1 MKPKF
6 FAVDLFAGCGGISE
20 GFHQAGFQTVAQV
33 EMHPPACETLRTR
46 QIFFELKKIHKLSI
60 YNEYVRGNI
69 SKDQIFSDYPK
80 IREAVDHRVIEKT
93 LSDESIRSV
102 IRNINRSMEFHGAP
116 SINLFLGG
124 PPCQPYSII
133 NRANIQKNEKKGEKD
148 GRNYLYTH
156 YLELLEYFRPDIFI
170 YENVPGLFTATEDGE
185 KIFEKLLKDFSL
197 LIPSYEIIPP
207 LNEVSKKPHDF
218 ILNSVNF
225 GVPQNRKRL
234 ILIGYREDLN
244 EKNHDILRMY
254 ERLRWKRKPVNKQNT
269 VKDAINDLPDLEPNT
284 GNNGFYSE
292 YPDKDQLTAYQKKM
306 RKNPVGVLN
315 HFARAHMQSDLDR
328 YRYFI
333 ERYLLTGKSATLT
346 NLLADRPDLTPE
358 HKAKNNEKFIDR
370 FKVQWWSKP
379 ASTVTA
385 HLSKDGHYF
394 IHPSIEHIRS
404 FTVREA
410 ARCQSFPDNFFFE
423 GPRTEQ
429 FRQVG
434 NAVPPLLAKAIGSMV
449 RCELEKIY
457 PDA

>member
-6 FAVDLFAGCGGISE
+6 FTVDLFAGCGGISE
-20 GFHQAGFQTVAQV
+20 GFHQAGFRTIAQV
-33 EMHPPACETLRTR
+33 EMHHPACETLRTR
-46 QIFFELKKIHKLSI
+46 QMFYELKKIHKLSV
-60 YNEYVRGNI
+60 YNEYIRQNI

-80 IREAVDHRVIEKT
+80 IREAVEHRVIEET
-93 LSDESIRSV
+93 LSAESIRPV
-102 IRNINRSMEFHGAP
+102 ISKINQSMEFHGAP

-133 NRANIQKNEKKGEKD
+133 NRANIQKNEKNGEKD
-148 GRNYLYTH
+148 KRNYLYTH
-156 YLELLEYFRPDIFI
+156 YLELLKYFQPDVFI
-170 YENVPGLFTATEDGE
+170 YENVPGLFTATDGGE
-185 KIFEKLLKDFSL
+185 KIFEKLLEDFSRL
-197 LIPSYEIIPP
+197 TPSYEIIPP
-207 LNEVSKKPHDF
+207 LNEVSKKPHDY
-218 ILNSVNF
+218 ILNSINF

-234 ILIGYREDLN
+234 ILIGFREDLD
-244 EKNHDILRMY
+244 EKNHDIRRMY
-254 ERLRWKRKPVNKQNT
+254 ERLRNKRKSIEKQKS
-269 VKDAINDLPDLEPNT
+269 VKDAIGDLPDLEPNT
-284 GNNGFYSE
+284 GNNKFYSE
-292 YPDKDQLTAYQKKM
+292 YVEKGPLTAYQKKM
-306 RKNPVGVLN
+306 RKNSIGVLN

-333 ERYLLTGKSATLT
+333 EQYENTGKSATLKD
-346 NLLADRPDLTPE
+346 LLADKPDLAPE
-358 HKAKNNEKFIDR
+358 HKTINNEKFVDR

-394 IHPSIEHIRS
+394 IHPSSEYIRS

-457 PDA
+457 Q